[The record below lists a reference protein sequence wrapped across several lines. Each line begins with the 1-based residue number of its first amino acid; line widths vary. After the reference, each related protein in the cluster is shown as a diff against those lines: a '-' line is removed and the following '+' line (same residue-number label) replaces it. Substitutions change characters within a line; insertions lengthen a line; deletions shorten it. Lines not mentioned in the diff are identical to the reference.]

1 MRRKRAVESIGG
13 NIKTLHLRDIQEGG
27 SENAFVG
34 GGFKKED
41 RQEVTIVQV
50 VCNKFNCITIVKGV
64 ELFAEANVFA
74 SSFVDA
80 TVAVWDVGVG
90 KSHALAFKAQKDVN
104 VISWNRFFCQDG
116 MLWYHILRSISI
128 LPRQLSKAL
137 MNPQLLQPL
146 LAIISSRYGIY
157 P

>member
-34 GGFKKED
+34 GGFKKEWSP
-41 RQEVTIVQV
+41 
-50 VCNKFNCITIVKGV
+50 
-64 ELFAEANVFA
+64 AEANVFA

>member
-64 ELFAEANVFA
+64 ELFVRDCTSVIHFWEPV
-74 SSFVDA
+74 S
-80 TVAVWDVGVG
+80 VWDVGVG

>member
-34 GGFKKED
+34 GGGGFKKEWSP
-41 RQEVTIVQV
+41 
-50 VCNKFNCITIVKGV
+50 
-64 ELFAEANVFA
+64 AEANVFA

-80 TVAVWDVGVG
+80 TVAVWDVRVG

-104 VISWNRFFCQDG
+104 VISWNRFFCQKLSNVFWLIYRLCRIWNLSLEKDEEEKQSSK
-116 MLWYHILRSISI
+116 HIPS
-128 LPRQLSKAL
+128 
-137 MNPQLLQPL
+137 NN
-146 LAIISSRYGIY
+146 
-157 P
+157 